1 MHLIARRPSRQPG
14 VVGGLDS
21 RPGACSD
28 RPASPERG
36 TIDDFPYLLMRL
48 TDYTD
53 YSLRVMLYLA
63 VRGEGLAT
71 IQEISDAYGISKNH
85 LMKVVQQLGEL
96 GWVDTVRGR
105 NGGLRLFRESL
116 KLTVGQVVRATENDF
131 ALVGCFVADGD
142 EARGCVIEPQC
153 RLKGVLAAARDAFFA
168 ELDRHTLGE
177 LSVPASPLAALLGI
191 RPIALVRAEPSGD
204 DAPAAAESSSRGD

>member
-1 MHLIARRPSRQPG
+1 
-14 VVGGLDS
+14 
-21 RPGACSD
+21 
-28 RPASPERG
+28 
-36 TIDDFPYLLMRL
+36 MRL

-85 LMKVVQQLGEL
+85 LMKVVQRLGEL

-105 NGGLRLFRESL
+105 NGGLRLFPESTR
-116 KLTVGQVVRATENDF
+116 LTVGQVVRETENDF
-131 ALVGCFVADGD
+131 ALVGCFAGG
-142 EARGCVIEPQC
+142 ETPRACVIEPQC

-177 LSVPASPLAALLGI
+177 LAQPAAPLAALLGI
-191 RPIALVRAEPSGD
+191 QPIAIVRDTSPAEPSPLAG
-204 DAPAAAESSSRGD
+204 

>member
-1 MHLIARRPSRQPG
+1 
-14 VVGGLDS
+14 
-21 RPGACSD
+21 
-28 RPASPERG
+28 
-36 TIDDFPYLLMRL
+36 MRL

-85 LMKVVQQLGEL
+85 LMKVVQRLGEL

-105 NGGLRLFRESL
+105 NGGLRLFPESTR
-116 KLTVGQVVRATENDF
+116 LTVGQVVRETENDF
-131 ALVGCFVADGD
+131 ALVGCFAGG
-142 EARGCVIEPQC
+142 EAPRACVIEPQC
-153 RLKGVLAAARDAFFA
+153 RLKGVLAAARDAFFT

-177 LSVPASPLAALLGI
+177 LAQPAAPLAALLGI
-191 RPIALVRAEPSGD
+191 QPIAVVRAASPAEPSRLEG
-204 DAPAAAESSSRGD
+204 

>member
-1 MHLIARRPSRQPG
+1 
-14 VVGGLDS
+14 
-21 RPGACSD
+21 
-28 RPASPERG
+28 
-36 TIDDFPYLLMRL
+36 MRL

-105 NGGLRLFRESL
+105 NGGLRLFPESL
-116 KLTVGQVVRATENDF
+116 QLTVGQVVRATESDF
-131 ALVGCFVADGD
+131 ALVGCFSADG
-142 EARGCVIEPQC
+142 ESRGCVIEPQC

-177 LSVPASPLAALLGI
+177 LVEPAAPLVALLGI
-191 RPIALVRAEPSGD
+191 RPVVRMRAEPSPE
-204 DAPAAAESSSRGD
+204 DAPASVEPPSTAG

>member
-1 MHLIARRPSRQPG
+1 
-14 VVGGLDS
+14 
-21 RPGACSD
+21 
-28 RPASPERG
+28 
-36 TIDDFPYLLMRL
+36 MRL

-63 VRGEGLAT
+63 VHGEGLAT

-85 LMKVVQQLGEL
+85 LMKVVQRLGEL

-105 NGGLRLFRESL
+105 NGGLRLFPGSL
-116 KLTVGQVVRATENDF
+116 RLTVGEVVRATEADF
-131 ALVGCFVADGD
+131 ALVGCFAADAGS
-142 EARGCVIEPQC
+142 RGCVIEPQC

-177 LSVPASPLAALLGI
+177 LAAPASSLVSLLGI
-191 RPIALVRAEPSGD
+191 RPIAVVRAEP
-204 DAPAAAESSSRGD
+204 AAGGSAEPPSKAD

>member
-1 MHLIARRPSRQPG
+1 
-14 VVGGLDS
+14 
-21 RPGACSD
+21 
-28 RPASPERG
+28 
-36 TIDDFPYLLMRL
+36 MRL

-85 LMKVVQQLGEL
+85 LMKVVQRLGEL

-105 NGGLRLFRESL
+105 NGGLRLYPESAQ
-116 KLTVGQVVRATENDF
+116 LTVGQVVRATENDF
-131 ALVGCFVADGD
+131 ALVGCFAEG
-142 EARGCVIEPQC
+142 ESARACVIEPQC

-177 LSVPASPLAALLGI
+177 LAQPASPLAALLGVK
-191 RPIALVRAEPSGD
+191 PIAIVRDARSAEPSTLAG
-204 DAPAAAESSSRGD
+204 

>member
-1 MHLIARRPSRQPG
+1 
-14 VVGGLDS
+14 
-21 RPGACSD
+21 
-28 RPASPERG
+28 
-36 TIDDFPYLLMRL
+36 MRL

-85 LMKVVQQLGEL
+85 LMKVVQRLGEL

-105 NGGLRLFRESL
+105 NGGLRLFPESTR
-116 KLTVGQVVRATENDF
+116 LTVGQVVRETENDF
-131 ALVGCFVADGD
+131 ALVGCFAGG
-142 EARGCVIEPQC
+142 EAPRACVIEPQC

-177 LSVPASPLAALLGI
+177 LAQPAAPLATLLGI
-191 RPIALVRAEPSGD
+191 RPIAVVRDTSPAEPS
-204 DAPAAAESSSRGD
+204 PLER